1 MVARKTFL
9 NFFGFYA
16 IVLMIEFGSS
26 YFTQLSVTTWYTTL
40 NKSPLTPP
48 GMWFGIVWT
57 ILYFLMACAA
67 TRIYQR
73 TGTLRTHALRW
84 WLVQLLFGFVW
95 CVVFFGNRE
104 ILAGLQVIIA
114 NGLAVAMTI
123 YLFYRIDRGA
133 ALMFV
138 PLLLWLSF
146 ATYLNLFILQHN

>member
-1 MVARKTFL
+1 MLTRKSVLTFL
-9 NFFGFYA
+9 SFYA
-16 IVLMIEFGSS
+16 IVLAVEFGSS

-57 ILYFLMACAA
+57 ILYFLMALAA

-73 TGTLRTHALRW
+73 TGLRTPALRW
-84 WLVQLLFGFVW
+84 WLVQLLFGLIW
-95 CVVFFGNRE
+95 CIVFFGYRE
-104 ILAGLQVIIA
+104 ILAGMQVIVA
-114 NGLAVAMTI
+114 NWLAVAVTI
-123 YLFYRIDRGA
+123 YLFRRIDRPA
-133 ALMFV
+133 ALMLA